1 MPTKRPLILLFLIF
15 IFLSA
20 ACNKASEKKAE
31 QRAYSAQESLALMH
45 LSEEFNVEVFLN
57 EPQVMS
63 PTEMVFDENGRIYV
77 AEMLDYPDDPPPG
90 KPVRSRIKLL
100 EDNDGDG
107 KYERVVV
114 FADQVLQAS
123 GLLPWKGGVIVTSA
137 PDIFWMKDT
146 DGDGKADIKQVLFT
160 GFPKVNP
167 EARITN
173 PRYGIDNWVYFANH
187 GREGRISSPAH
198 PEREG
203 LLVRGTDFRYN
214 PTKDLAENSSGI
226 AQFGLTF
233 DDWGNEF
240 ITENT
245 THLRNVILPYK
256 YLSRAPLLEVPAVAL
271 NIYENG
277 KVPAQ
282 IFPLTGPQEWRK
294 QRTALRQQR
303 YDEQGLNRTEYLTGY
318 FSGASGGTVY
328 TGDAWPADYRGSVF
342 TGEVSANLIHRDTL
356 TPDGVTFKAARAK
369 EGVEFLA
376 SEDQWFRPCNFA
388 NAPDGNLYFTDIY
401 RLFIETPESIP
412 EEIKKGMNFYEGD
425 SLGRIYKLMAKN
437 PRTKRDLKPRLGTA
451 STEELVK
458 TLEHENGWHR
468 TTAQRLIVER
478 QDKAAI
484 PFLKQLFDQTQS
496 PLGKI
501 HALWTLEGL
510 SALDESVVL
519 KALTDQHPRV
529 REHALRVA
537 EKFLF
542 SECDKQV
549 ESIGKT
555 ISKINSKKD
564 GDGLGFVYIS
574 AKRKCAELAALKA
587 PARKAITNSILS
599 LQNDPDARVQFQL
612 AFTLGELKDGRA
624 MESLADLAVRHSDD
638 QWFRLAV
645 LSSVN
650 DSAAQFFALLRR
662 KNPGFDNKQL
672 FAQLAAL
679 IGGKHDAN
687 ELAGLLKL
695 AAMLNDPEPA
705 LSGLSKG
712 LKLAD
717 VKNLRVAGAEPVLMK
732 LLSSDNEALQ
742 KTTWETA
749 RFFELKGLVQKALA
763 DAQNGSLPEKTR
775 VTAVRA
781 LRGGQYA
788 TVSPV
793 LEKLLADQ
801 NSAELQAAAVESLAA
816 FDDQNIAS
824 NLIAQWQKFS
834 PDIRQKVLAALLS
847 DRERM
852 KVLLKALE
860 NGKIER
866 TMADPAMQ
874 AKLFDHPDKD
884 VVARAQAFFKQE
896 TDERKAIVASY
907 ADALKLTGDVMR
919 GRDLFSSTCAKCHIP
934 QAGRPRVGADLSGIN
949 NKTKEELL
957 NSIMNPSETI
967 EGRFVNYIL
976 TTKDGRIEDGIL
988 ANETSGAVTLRN
1000 ADRDVTILRKNIA
1013 EIRASTISLMPEGY
1027 EKTMTKQQLADI
1039 IAYLRGGL

>member
-1 MPTKRPLILLFLIF
+1 VLFVVAILTYQTCPMKQTRIVLVVLLLFA
-15 IFLSA
+15 A
-20 ACNKASEKKAE
+20 ACGKSSQHSAE
-31 QRAYSAQESLALMH
+31 QRAYSAQESLAKMF
-45 LSEEFNVEVFLN
+45 LSEEFNVEIFLT

-107 KYERVVV
+107 KYERVVI
-114 FADQVLQAS
+114 FADEVLQAS
-123 GLLPWKGGVIVTSA
+123 GILPWKGGVIVTSA

-173 PRYGIDNWVYFANH
+173 PRYGIDNWIYFANH
-187 GREGRISSPAH
+187 GREGRITSPAH
-198 PEREG
+198 PGREP

-233 DDWGNEF
+233 DEWGNEF

-245 THLRNVILPYK
+245 THLRQVVLPYK

-271 NIYENG
+271 NIYEDG

-328 TGDAWPADYRGSVF
+328 TGDAWPAEYRNSIF

-376 SEDQWFRPCNFA
+376 AEDQWFRPCNFA
-388 NAPDGNLYFTDIY
+388 NAPDGNLYFMDIY

-425 SLGRIYKLMAKN
+425 SLGRIYKLTAKN

-451 STEELVK
+451 SIEELVK

-478 QDKAAI
+478 QDKTAI
-484 PFLKQLFDQTQS
+484 PFLKTLIAETAS
-496 PLGKI
+496 PLGKV

-510 SALDESVVL
+510 SALDESLVL
-519 KALTDQHPRV
+519 AALKDQHPRV
-529 REHALRVA
+529 REQAVRLA
-537 EKFLF
+537 ENFAK
-542 SECDKQV
+542 
-549 ESIGKT
+549 
-555 ISKINSKKD
+555 SKATQTA
-564 GDGLGFVYIS
+564 V
-574 AKRKCAELAALKA
+574 LAMA
-587 PARKAITNSILS
+587 S
-599 LQNDPDARVQFQL
+599 DADVRVQFQT
-612 AFTLGELKDGRA
+612 AFTLGEMKDGRA
-624 MESLADLAVRHSDD
+624 MDALADLAIKHADN

-650 DSAAQFFALLRR
+650 DSAAQFFALLQK
-662 KNPGFDNKQL
+662 KNPSFDSKPL
-672 FAQLAAL
+672 FSQLAAL

-695 AAMLNDPEPA
+695 AATLNDPEPT
-705 LSGLSKG
+705 LNGLSRG

-717 VKNLRVAGAEPVLMK
+717 VKNLRVAGAEAVLMK

-742 KTTWETA
+742 KAAWETA

-763 DAQNGSLPEKTR
+763 DAQNDGLPVKTR

-781 LRGGQYA
+781 LRGGQFA
-788 TVSPV
+788 AVSTV
-793 LEKLLADQ
+793 LEKLLVEQ
-801 NSAELQAAAVESLAA
+801 NAELQTAAIESLAA
-816 FDDQNIAS
+816 FDDANIAS

-860 NGKIER
+860 DGKIER

-884 VVARAQAFFKQE
+884 VVARAQGFFKSE

-919 GRDLFSSTCAKCHIP
+919 GRDLFASTCAKCHVP
-934 QAGRPRVGADLSGIN
+934 QQGRPRIGADLSGIN

-957 NSIMNPSETI
+957 NSIMNPSEAI

-1027 EKTMTKQQLADI
+1027 EKTLTKQQIADI